1 MSDPKQELLRNLPSV
16 TELLKSE
23 TVAGWLRQQ
32 PLPLVTECLRRALAG
47 LRQQVLDDRGTGLRP
62 VSDPEFNRIVL
73 GRANELLQQAVE
85 PRVREAINATG
96 IILH

>member
-32 PLPLVTECLRRALAG
+32 PLPLVTECLRRALEN
-47 LRQQVLDDRGTGLRP
+47 LRRQILDDRGTGFQP
-62 VSDPEFNRIVL
+62 VSDIK
-73 GRANELLQQAVE
+73 
-85 PRVREAINATG
+85 T
-96 IILH
+96 